1 MPPATSSLVSACTAA
16 RNFLLVS
23 TLPAC
28 NKRFLSSFA
37 KLTDDN
43 GSTTEPAWVQLPSVS
58 ESQGCLWVLLQP
70 HQGCAFPVVR
80 LFPRRRQ
87 ADCLL
92 CVCQGLSISQCFA
105 VSQRAVTE
113 EALCCVLVGLQ
124 GQSFCILCVSKLVVS
139 LLQGFISPDLEVLD
153 LQVPVA
159 TQSSAQG
166 WTIGVIQ

>member
-1 MPPATSSLVSACTAA
+1 MMPPATSSLVSACTAA

-37 KLTDDN
+37 KLTDGN
-43 GSTTEPAWVQLPSVS
+43 GRTTEPAWVELPCVS
-58 ESQGCLWVLLQP
+58 ESQGCLWVLFQP
-70 HQGCAFPVVR
+70 HQGRASSIVR
-80 LFPRRRQ
+80 LFPRRCQ

-113 EALCCVLVGLQ
+113 EPLCCVPVGLQ
-124 GQSFCILCVSKLVVS
+124 VQSFCVLCVSKLVVA
-139 LLQGFISPDLEVLD
+139 LLQGLISPALEVLD

-159 TQSSAQG
+159 TQISAQG
-166 WTIGVIQ
+166 